1 MRMRRRIA
9 TGISHARSALTSPLS
24 TAQVQLN
31 DKAPQTGGQRDQ
43 SAPKIVLTVDRV
55 GGGDYEVEDEQRH
68 GHCKDAVTQRGEA
81 LDASAGKGIVG
92 GEHRQEV

>member
-1 MRMRRRIA
+1 MVELGLLTDPEDAERQDP
-9 TGISHARSALTSPLS
+9 HA
-24 TAQVQLN
+24 QHE
-31 DKAPQTGGQRDQ
+31 QTGGQRDQ